1 MNKIDKN
8 ILSKVSKGYK
18 VISINTFEEILG
30 LRDTMQSPILM
41 YTEEEE
47 ERTKFM
53 ILTDKIMYLYILGAK
68 EIREELRAKS
78 AEKNNKKK

>member
-1 MNKIDKN
+1 
-8 ILSKVSKGYK
+8 
-18 VISINTFEEILG
+18 
-30 LRDTMQSPILM
+30 MQSPILM

-78 AEKNNKKK
+78 AEKNNKKNK

>member
-1 MNKIDKN
+1 
-8 ILSKVSKGYK
+8 
-18 VISINTFEEILG
+18 
-30 LRDTMQSPILM
+30 M

-53 ILTDKIMYLYILGAK
+53 ILSDKIMYIYVLGAK

-78 AEKNNKKK
+78 AERQKRKNS

>member
-1 MNKIDKN
+1 
-8 ILSKVSKGYK
+8 
-18 VISINTFEEILG
+18 
-30 LRDTMQSPILM
+30 M

-68 EIREELRAKS
+68 EIREELRAKN
-78 AEKNNKKK
+78 AEKNNKKNK